1 MSLSSAV
8 NFIYEHGLDIIEP
21 WESSIIKTITKAKL
35 TSNGFMVISSLHPEF
50 WVGMYLFRNIFFVCI
65 HEESGTSYLSAARDQ
80 KKAGTVYY
88 EIVNALAS

>member
-1 MSLSSAV
+1 MGLSNAV

-21 WESSIIKTITKAKL
+21 WESSIIKTMTKAEL
-35 TSNGFMVISSLHPEF
+35 TSSGFMVISSLYPEF
-50 WVGMYLFRNIFFVCI
+50 WVGMYYFRNTFFVCI

-80 KKAGTVYY
+80 KKACTIYY